1 VSTDSPHIIF
11 VIESTSSFGLSF
23 QVVTL
28 EDAVLLASTH
38 AHPRGVRSIAAFEAS
53 KGILVLLVGFGLLHL
68 VHHDLQIIAERLVR
82 LGHLNPARH
91 YPRVFIDAAS
101 RTSDARLKTL
111 AGLAFLYSIVRFVE
125 AYGLWHMRTGA
136 EWFAIISGGIYIP
149 LEVSKVAA
157 HVSQLRV
164 LVLVLNVAIV
174 TYLLY
179 VRFTA
184 SREHSRR

>member
-1 VSTDSPHIIF
+1 MFLGSRAGGRRILH
-11 VIESTSSFGLSF
+11 SS
-23 QVVTL
+23 
-28 EDAVLLASTH
+28 ARAH
-38 AHPRGVRSIAAFEAS
+38 ATGVRSIAAFEAS

-68 VHHDLQIIAERLVR
+68 VHHDLQTMAEKLVR

-125 AYGLWHMRTGA
+125 AYGWWHMRTWA

-149 LEVSKVAA
+149 LEVFEVAA
-157 HVSQLRV
+157 HVSRLPV
-164 LVLVLNVAIV
+164 LA
-174 TYLLY
+174 LLL
-179 VRFTA
+179 
-184 SREHSRR
+184 

>member
-1 VSTDSPHIIF
+1 MHLSSDS
-11 VIESTSSFGLSF
+11 
-23 QVVTL
+23 
-28 EDAVLLASTH
+28 H
-38 AHPRGVRSIAAFEAS
+38 ARGVGSIAAFEAS
-53 KGILVLLVGFGLLHL
+53 KGLLVLLVGFGLLHL
-68 VHHDLQIIAERLVR
+68 VHHDLQAIAETIVR

-125 AYGLWHMRTGA
+125 AYGLWHMRTWA
-136 EWFAIISGGIYIP
+136 EWFAIISGGAYIP
-149 LEVSKVAA
+149 LEVFEVAA
-157 HVSQLRV
+157 HVSRLRV
-164 LVLVLNVAIV
+164 LALLLNVVIV

-184 SREHSRR
+184 SREHSRPEG

>member
-68 VHHDLQIIAERLVR
+68 VHHDLQTIAERLVR
-82 LGHLNPARH
+82 L
-91 YPRVFIDAAS
+91 
-101 RTSDARLKTL
+101 T
-111 AGLAFLYSIVRFVE
+111 
-125 AYGLWHMRTGA
+125 
-136 EWFAIISGGIYIP
+136 
-149 LEVSKVAA
+149 
-157 HVSQLRV
+157 
-164 LVLVLNVAIV
+164 
-174 TYLLY
+174 
-179 VRFTA
+179 
-184 SREHSRR
+184 